1 MAIKGLTDRNA
12 PKFPRIGFLRKGGP
26 KRERNGKE
34 IMGIDLD
41 HFRFD
46 SDDIDACAAFVE
58 AYGNEPKQI
67 NVFFP
72 WPDVDQ
78 NWQAWCE
85 EYTASA
91 LQHRCDGETCVLW
104 LDKATGEYS
113 TDPKPCPGGCKEIG
127 YLNVIIPELGRM
139 AYVTV
144 LTHSIN
150 DIMEIQNNLEAYQ
163 LLGGQLRGVPFVL
176 RRIERKISTP
186 SGKNDGKRARRA
198 KWLMHLETK
207 PEWTRLKLAGM
218 EMDAI
223 PANVRAALPAPVEA
237 QYIIDQYRAD
247 QIAERVDAMTYPET
261 QEVLRANVERMRG
274 PERNAFDDADGEYRV
289 EALTAEPPANG
300 AQQDDTPPLP
310 FRMSVQGATEW
321 AMRYAPQVW
330 PTNSRDEIVLE
341 AVENSFNNLKN
352 TSGLTGDALALAW
365 IAKVDDKLATFK
377 ASQASE
383 TADEPQFS

>member
-1 MAIKGLTDRNA
+1 MPIKGLTDRNA
-12 PKFPRIGFLRKGGP
+12 PKFPRIGFIRKGGP

-34 IMGIDLD
+34 IMGLDLD

-46 SDDIDACAAFVE
+46 SDDAEACAAFKE
-58 AYGNEPKQI
+58 AYGDEPRQI

-78 NWQAWCE
+78 NWQAWRE

-104 LDKATGEYS
+104 LDKKTGEYS
-113 TDPKPCPGGCKEIG
+113 TDPEPCPGGCKEIG

-207 PEWTRLKLAGM
+207 PGWTRLKLAGM

-237 QYIIDQYRAD
+237 QYILDQYQAD
-247 QIAERVDAMTYPET
+247 QIAERMDGMTPE
-261 QEVLRANVERMRG
+261 EAAGVLHTNVEKMRG
-274 PERNAFDDADGEYRV
+274 PDWNAFDEVAEGQFRV
-289 EALTAEPPANG
+289 ETLNGTPEQQSEPEFKPEPGEDVWADWKHPAH
-300 AQQDDTPPLP
+300 AK
-310 FRMSVQGATEW
+310 AW
-321 AMRYAPQVW
+321 AMTQGKFSHGNHMERAYEKVKTDCAPK
-330 PTNSRDEIVLE
+330 TARDMWRCWYEYVMAHE
-341 AVENSFNNLKN
+341 P
-352 TSGLTGDALALAW
+352 
-365 IAKVDDKLATFK
+365 
-377 ASQASE
+377 ASASE
-383 TADEPQFS
+383 TDSDEPLFS